1 MREVA
6 RVMPMEIVG
15 DLKRHE
21 GCPMTQSRVRIL
33 VVDDERNI
41 DERNIRKNLGMVL
54 EAKGYKVDTSGNGD
68 DALRRIKDEY
78 YDLDKADVV
87 ICIGYD
93 MVEYHPEEWNP
104 DCGKT
109 IVHIDA
115 SAAEADEHYIVEVVC
130 SARLGKRCAPLCGKR
145 NRKAIIRSRGC
156 GGRSRRRCG
165 PMPMIRAFP

>member
-93 MVEYHPEEWNP
+93 MVEYHP
-104 DCGKT
+104 
-109 IVHIDA
+109 
-115 SAAEADEHYIVEVVC
+115 
-130 SARLGKRCAPLCGKR
+130 
-145 NRKAIIRSRGC
+145 
-156 GGRSRRRCG
+156 
-165 PMPMIRAFP
+165 